1 MRVLPLALLLC
12 PTHLLYTTLQAVNWA
27 YGLLLAPVAAAQA
40 SGSAAAC
47 SSSSAAQGWAGGGG
61 SEDGRPLVAVTGL
74 MRLLWKCVYVDGLP
88 AHLRSVLLVAM
99 ALRNLLLV
107 VALPVWAR
115 KAVAAQLRAWQEG
128 ISEAHACNPVL
139 HTGDA
144 KLVHLLR
151 VLSEVGQRLT
161 AFLHPPL
168 NILHELQ
175 LHFAQPTAQ
184 NSHHP
189 ASGVTASFDVICT
202 CRRL

>member
-1 MRVLPLALLLC
+1 LCFWPLSPPLH
-12 PTHLLYTTLQAVNWA
+12 TWQVINWA
-27 YGLLLAPVAAAQA
+27 FGLLL
-40 SGSAAAC
+40 SAAAHALPT
-47 SSSSAAQGWAGGGG
+47 SSAAAGSSGAAVAGVAC
-61 SEDGRPLVAVTGL
+61 DGKPLVALTGL
-74 MRLLWKCVYVDGLP
+74 MRVLWHCTYVEGLP
-88 AHLRSVLLVAM
+88 VQLRGVLLVAM